1 MVRSEFNFNIWF
13 VIYRF
18 FEFPNELHTRV
29 TSVFFAFFACMCGS
43 TCDKLHKV
51 TSKFRTC
58 DKLHKVTSKFRT
70 CDKLH
75 KVTSKSTKKVL
86 HYQKITQGDFTTCHA

>member
-51 TSKFRTC
+51 TST
-58 DKLHKVTSKFRT
+58 FRT